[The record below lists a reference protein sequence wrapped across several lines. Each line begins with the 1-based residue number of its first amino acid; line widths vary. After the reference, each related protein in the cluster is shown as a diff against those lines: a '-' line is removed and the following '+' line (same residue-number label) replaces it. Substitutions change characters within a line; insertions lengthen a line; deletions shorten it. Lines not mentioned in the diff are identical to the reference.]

1 MTDSEERQAR
11 RALRRAARQTRRA
24 ARREKRQ
31 ARRADL
37 ADLLE
42 PLVVAAE
49 RLITEGVDR
58 GVAKLD
64 WVVGTFFDLV
74 DVDLPGIDEDA
85 VEALVVEAVEA
96 LVARLFAR

>member
-1 MTDSEERQAR
+1 MDPAR
-11 RALRRAARQTRRA
+11 RAARHALRRAARQTRRA
-24 ARREKRQ
+24 ARRERRQ

-37 ADLLE
+37 AELLE

-58 GVAKLD
+58 GVAKLE
-64 WVVGTFFDLV
+64 WVIDTFFELV
-74 DVDLPGIDEDA
+74 DVPGIDEDE

-96 LVARLFAR
+96 LVARLFPR

>member
-1 MTDSEERQAR
+1 MADRERRQAR

-74 DVDLPGIDEDA
+74 DVPGIDEDE